1 MKRKDVQ
8 KTQKTKRNKLTQK
21 DIDKLYSIFL
31 ESIDDEKTL
40 AVVEETIKEYGVK
53 TLLET
58 VFEWVIMEAIPVV
71 NNKLIIPKES
81 DLIIPLKRLP

>member
-1 MKRKDVQ
+1 MERKNIQ
-8 KTQKTKRNKLTQK
+8 TTQKTKRNKLTQK

-40 AVVEETIKEYGVK
+40 EAIEETIKEYGIK

-81 DLIIPLKRLP
+81 DSLMPLKRL

>member
-1 MKRKDVQ
+1 MERKDVQ
-8 KTQKTKRNKLTQK
+8 TTQKTKRNKLTQK
-21 DIDKLYSIFL
+21 DIDKLYSLFL

-40 AVVEETIKEYGVK
+40 EVVEETIKEHGVK

-81 DLIIPLKRLP
+81 DFIPKESD

>member
-1 MKRKDVQ
+1 MERKDVQ
-8 KTQKTKRNKLTQK
+8 TTQKTKRNKLTQK

-40 AVVEETIKEYGVK
+40 EAIEETIKEYGVK

-81 DLIIPLKRLP
+81 DFIPKESD

>member
-8 KTQKTKRNKLTQK
+8 KTQKPKRNKLTQK

-31 ESIDDEKTL
+31 ESLDDEKTL
-40 AVVEETIKEYGVK
+40 EVIEETIKEHGVK

-71 NNKLIIPKES
+71 NNKLIIPQEQ
-81 DLIIPLKRLP
+81 DFIIPLK

>member
-40 AVVEETIKEYGVK
+40 EVVEETIKEYGVK

-81 DLIIPLKRLP
+81 DLTIPLKRLP

>member
-1 MKRKDVQ
+1 MERKDVQ
-8 KTQKTKRNKLTQK
+8 TTQKTKRNKLTQK

-40 AVVEETIKEYGVK
+40 EAIEETIKEYGVK

-81 DLIIPLKRLP
+81 D